1 LKEVEFCAC
10 ICVNVS
16 SWSPPCREGFRD
28 DGKDKF
34 SSISLQWKPPHGTQ
48 EPIPARNLSTASV
61 TPTLV
66 ITTPF
71 PPDDSSVGYER
82 GVAVSKAWDEAA
94 TQAAIEAANHVVK
107 HLDQV
112 SHGKPTDTNRAASPI

>member
-1 LKEVEFCAC
+1 METAARHAGTHSRPQSIDCK
-10 ICVNVS
+10 
-16 SWSPPCREGFRD
+16 RD
-28 DGKDKF
+28 
-34 SSISLQWKPPHGTQ
+34 
-48 EPIPARNLSTASV
+48 
-61 TPTLV
+61 PTSV